1 MANLRLTSRDMAV
14 AGIAMIAIALVIGI
28 ASLLTPRPTIV
39 IPAISG
45 AQIIGVKVSHD
56 ETRLHE
62 DQSDPLT
69 FNVVEFESGGDFF
82 DESQPDRLI
91 VPITGCYL
99 VQAQITVLGSDYN
112 LEGVPGGGN
121 PESPDFI
128 IEIKKNG
135 DPDEF
140 VASDFLSDEN
150 PRLALLN
157 HTGSLECFTEGEFIQ
172 VFVTG
177 NRVIESN
184 WPDSNG
190 SLSPVLYMV
199 YVGALP

>member
-1 MANLRLTSRDMAV
+1 MGYRETV
-14 AGIAMIAIALVIGI
+14 AIGIALVGLSLAI
-28 ASLLTPRPTIV
+28 AAAAMPPPDR
-39 IPAISG
+39 
-45 AQIIGVKVSHD
+45 IIGAKVSND
-56 ETRLHE
+56 ETRLHR

-69 FNVVEFESGGDFF
+69 FNVVDFESGGKFF
-82 DESQPDRLI
+82 DDAHPDRLTVAI
-91 VPITGCYL
+91 SGCYM

-112 LEGVPGGGN
+112 LEGVPGGVN

-157 HTGSLECFTEGEFIQ
+157 HTGTLECFQRGEYIQ

-177 NRVIESN
+177 DRVIESN
-184 WPDSNG
+184 WPDSGG
-190 SLSPVLYMV
+190 SVSPVLYMV
-199 YVGALP
+199 YVGSLP